1 MQALSQLAVRLGLLC
16 LAMFAMPAASV
27 TAQSWP
33 TKPIRLVVPFPPG
46 GPTDVLARI
55 YAAKLQDA
63 LGKPVVIDNKPGAFG
78 QIGAQDVARAA
89 PDGYT
94 LMANASSV
102 VILPHVIAKPLYD
115 IDRDFVPVF
124 LLGSV
129 PAVLIAPSSTAAKS
143 AVELVAG
150 FRAKGG
156 TVNYGSSSV
165 GGAMHLAGERFRMVT
180 GLEMQHIAYKG
191 GGPAINA
198 VISGEVPMSFES
210 LPAAMPYI
218 KSGQLK
224 VLAITTAKRSPAL
237 PDVAT
242 MIEQGFA
249 DFDLGSWYGVWAPA
263 GTPSEIVE
271 RLNAELVKI
280 ARQSDTKA
288 RFDSLG
294 TDIETL
300 TAAEILAF
308 SKKEFDRWGA
318 IAKKAGIKLD

>member
-78 QIGAQDVARAA
+78 QIGAKDVARAA

-280 ARQSDTKA
+280 ARQPDTKA